1 MRRTKWKRDHSWSK
15 LKNKGKMFR
24 DFANLAIYQ
33 LWSLEMHV
41 RGNTLK
47 NEIYPYFKSKCG
59 AWVQGVFIAQNGKIE
74 LNINVWLK
82 NATQICPR
90 MLENTSQRVSNF
102 KFLPGEH
109 APGPLE
115 GCVAPQHAV
124 LATQAQFTSASYS
137 VQIRHLLHFLLTTMV
152 VLTLFASV
160 SSVLSH
166 NVASLYL
173 LLLSLRYNS

>member
-1 MRRTKWKRDHSWSK
+1 MK
-15 LKNKGKMFR
+15 
-24 DFANLAIYQ
+24 Y
-33 LWSLEMHV
+33 
-41 RGNTLK
+41 TLIL
-47 NEIYPYFKSKCG
+47 NQNVEL
-59 AWVQGVFIAQNGKIE
+59 VQGVFIAKNGKIE

-109 APGPLE
+109 APGSLE

-137 VQIRHLLHFLLTTMV
+137 VQIRHLLHFLLTALSADV
-152 VLTLFASV
+152 IVNVFAH
-160 SSVLSH
+160 LH
-166 NVASLYL
+166 TA
-173 LLLSLRYNS
+173 